1 MKKIE
6 AIVRP
11 AKLEALKDAFLEAG
25 IKGMTISQVQGCGNQ
40 HGWKEY
46 YRGSEVI
53 VNMLPKIML
62 TVVVEDD
69 KVDSTV
75 ELICNTARTGE
86 VGDGKIFGSHSYWR
100 KRRRGGIGLLLNRT
114 RQITV
119 CRLLT

>member
-53 VNMLPKIML
+53 VNMLPKTML

-69 KVDSTV
+69 KVNSTV

-86 VGDGKIFGSHSYWR
+86 VGDGKIFVSPVEQVVR
-100 KRRRGGIGLLLNRT
+100 IRT
-114 RQITV
+114 GESGEGAV
-119 CRLLT
+119 

>member
-25 IKGMTISQVQGCGNQ
+25 LKGMTISQVQGCGNQ

-53 VNMLPKIML
+53 VNMLPKIL
-62 TVVVEDD
+62 ISIVVDD
-69 KVDSTV
+69 AKVDSTID
-75 ELICNTARTGE
+75 LICATARTGE
-86 VGDGKIFGSHSYWR
+86 VGDGKIFVSAVEEVVRIRTGE
-100 KRRRGGIGLLLNRT
+100 RGPEAL
-114 RQITV
+114 
-119 CRLLT
+119 

>member
-40 HGWKEY
+40 H
-46 YRGSEVI
+46 
-53 VNMLPKIML
+53 
-62 TVVVEDD
+62 
-69 KVDSTV
+69 
-75 ELICNTARTGE
+75 
-86 VGDGKIFGSHSYWR
+86 SYWR
-100 KRRRGGIGLLLNRT
+100 KRRRGGIGLLLNRA
-114 RQITV
+114 RQIAV